1 MRKVDLHPK
10 TDTFIM
16 DFRNSSFFSVEKI
29 NAGYFVKMGD
39 YASCI
44 EILILIFNRPLMK
57 KIPSLVHWRI
67 STQEGSWLELP
78 FLDSRPLTHQIGT
91 RKRATHS
98 VRGKN
103 ITGTSYLDIFS
114 YIFFWI
120 FFLAGSWGVSKLS
133 TLLKRNNSVS
143 VYTTLPWFA
152 HLYTD

>member
-16 DFRNSSFFSVEKI
+16 DLRKSSFSSVEKI
-29 NAGYFVKMGD
+29 NAGYIVKIGD

-78 FLDSRPLTHQIGT
+78 FLDSRLLTHQIGT

-114 YIFFWI
+114 
-120 FFLAGSWGVSKLS
+120 
-133 TLLKRNNSVS
+133 
-143 VYTTLPWFA
+143 
-152 HLYTD
+152 